1 MTLDIQIWTM
11 ASMMLSGVAL
21 GMLYDAYRVVSG
33 EFRFPRWTIPPLDIL
48 YWAVGTI
55 AVFRV
60 LYLSN
65 GGEVR
70 LYVFL
75 ALMIG
80 VSGYFAFFSGL
91 ITAIVRFA
99 VAAVKQGVRWMLRL
113 GDMLLIRPIVALY
126 RLIVAILGFFAFLS
140 TFLFK
145 FMLQLLYPLWKF
157 ATWAGRAL
165 GAKLSRWIGA
175 DRWLPPL
182 KAKVHRLK
190 FWQKRK

>member
-1 MTLDIQIWTM
+1 
-11 ASMMLSGVAL
+11 MMLSGVAL

>member
-1 MTLDIQIWTM
+1 VTLDIQIWTM

>member
-99 VAAVKQGVRWMLRL
+99 AAAVKQGVRWMLRL